1 MMNKS
6 GIEVVSLVRDGA
18 NTSWGFRLQG
28 GVDHNCPLIIQ
39 RVFVGTPSE
48 GFLQRGDVVVKIGKN
63 ATSHMSHQDAHALI
77 ANHGNQLNLQVHR
90 AAGLSQLQQPVDL
103 EKVIRE
109 ASSLSTTPLPQSPS
123 PLMFNKLMLDPME
136 HLPRSPTPG
145 RTLQKEPSYINE
157 GIANTEEVAIHNQ
170 PYRSTP
176 LITPSIKIGRDVPC
190 GNYLRHYPVAIQDT
204 NNKPNPQVEMAMKQK
219 VIGSVTRKTS
229 TPEPREIN
237 PTYNSP
243 IAMYSQDNVNEV
255 IQDYQAKGFT
265 PTVPQNEPPKKPV
278 KEYNPQESST
288 YQAVVESEICKPVV
302 EVPAVPPKP
311 FPQPAGNIRK
321 SNPGAEHI
329 AQSASFKRLMAEVAL
344 E

>member
-6 GIEVVSLVRDGA
+6 GLEVVSLVRDGQG
-18 NTSWGFRLQG
+18 TSWGFRLQG

-90 AAGLSQLQQPVDL
+90 EQRTSNGPTMVQPQYPTSPAKTSDPLLS
-103 EKVIRE
+103 
-109 ASSLSTTPLPQSPS
+109 
-123 PLMFNKLMLDPME
+123 
-136 HLPRSPTPG
+136 
-145 RTLQKEPSYINE
+145 
-157 GIANTEEVAIHNQ
+157 Q

-190 GNYLRHYPVAIQDT
+190 GNYLRHYPVASQEP
-204 NNKPNPQVEMAMKQK
+204 NKPNPQVEAAMKQK

-229 TPEPREIN
+229 EPEPSSEREIA

-243 IAMYSQDNVNEV
+243 IAMYSQDNVNDV
-255 IQDYQAKGFT
+255 INDYQAKGFT
-265 PTVPQNEPPKKPV
+265 PAVPESHPPKKPV
-278 KEYNPQESST
+278 KEYNPLESST
-288 YQAVVESEICKPVV
+288 YQAVVESEMCKPEV
-302 EVPAVPPKP
+302 EVPAIPQKP
-311 FPQPAGNIRK
+311 FPQPAGNVRK
-321 SNPGAEHI
+321 SNAPEHI